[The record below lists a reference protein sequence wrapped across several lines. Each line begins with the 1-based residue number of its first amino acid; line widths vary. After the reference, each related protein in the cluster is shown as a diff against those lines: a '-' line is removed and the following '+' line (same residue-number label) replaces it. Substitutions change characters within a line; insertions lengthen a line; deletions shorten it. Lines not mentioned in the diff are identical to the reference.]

1 MNRARRTLTVAFSCV
16 FAALLVGAAG
26 AHAQSI
32 EDQVA
37 SVRDGQV
44 RMSYT
49 AKEGVCGNGRN
60 ISMSRS
66 TDDWESGCEHGP
78 VRVALDIERG
88 RVVEVD
94 TYVGGRWRERS
105 GVTDLGEVPAQEAAE
120 YLLSLAATLDN
131 EAGEDAIFPAMIA
144 DDVVVWPAILDIAKD
159 ESRPSDIR
167 KSATFWL
174 SQAAGNAAI
183 EGLEEL
189 AEDEDGDFDVR
200 KSAVFALSQLD
211 DDEGVPSLIRVAR
224 TSPDPRI
231 RKNAIFWLGQSEDP
245 RVIALFEELLT
256 TP

>member
-1 MNRARRTLTVAFSCV
+1 M
-16 FAALLVGAAG
+16 
-26 AHAQSI
+26 
-32 EDQVA
+32 
-37 SVRDGQV
+37 
-44 RMSYT
+44 
-49 AKEGVCGNGRN
+49 
-60 ISMSRS
+60 
-66 TDDWESGCEHGP
+66 
-78 VRVALDIERG
+78 RVALDIERG

-120 YLLSLAATLDN
+120 YLLSLAATLNN